1 MICVLRTAIIVI
13 FNYLFRLLLLLL
25 GRQLPLCLYII
36 LLYLSTMVRLCN
48 LSFLFQFA
56 VLSFTLCHHVVSST
70 DSIWFYFRI

>member
-13 FNYLFRLLLLLL
+13 FNYLFRLLLLLLL

-48 LSFLFQFA
+48 
-56 VLSFTLCHHVVSST
+56 
-70 DSIWFYFRI
+70 